1 MGCKCNLGKLAP
13 DTPNHGDVY
22 TESIQ
27 FRKSSA
33 LHFKMNEVSHK
44 FKDRLNVELYQYYHI
59 WGIRAI
65 WGYWIQIFKIMG
77 RDTQKVIHSLQLQIL
92 HLVWSYSNV
101 KAIWGLSYTYFRVFG
116 AFGQFRKLGPSV
128 LISGSQS
135 PDFFIR
141 LSPVIFQDLGLP

>member
-1 MGCKCNLGKLAP
+1 
-13 DTPNHGDVY
+13 
-22 TESIQ
+22 
-27 FRKSSA
+27 
-33 LHFKMNEVSHK
+33 MNEVSHK

-128 LISGSQS
+128 LISGSQES
-135 PDFFIR
+135 WLLYQIVPCYFSRSGTSIMGSMNYFSLAVYELYI
-141 LSPVIFQDLGLP
+141 GK